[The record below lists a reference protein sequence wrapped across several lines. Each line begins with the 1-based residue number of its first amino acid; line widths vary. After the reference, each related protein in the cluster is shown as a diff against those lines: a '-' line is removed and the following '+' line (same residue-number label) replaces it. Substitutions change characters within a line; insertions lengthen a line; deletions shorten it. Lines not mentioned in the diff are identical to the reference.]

1 MSVLVKGMEMPKS
14 CNDCEIEVYV
24 AKDEAVWCGKEI
36 RIIKRHCAEYE
47 YYHQDIP
54 KPDWCPLVEVKT
66 PHGRLID
73 ADELKKEFPHDTD
86 WEYPVNTN
94 EYVCESIDDMPTV
107 IDAEGETWGST

>member
-1 MSVLVKGMEMPKS
+1 MSILVRGMDMPKE
-14 CNDCEIEVYV
+14 CRVCPLQGYHERTGKTWCKPADEIL
-24 AKDEAVWCGKEI
+24 
-36 RIIKRHCAEYE
+36 AENYKP
-47 YYHQDIP
+47 IP
-54 KPDWCPLVEVKT
+54 FDGRPDWCPLVEVKT

-94 EYVCESIDDMPTV
+94 GYFCESIDDMPTV